1 MSTEATKTTLSSAM
15 LSASI
20 AVSDMARA
28 RPVYE
33 DQLGLS
39 VAEDRPD
46 GSRIYASGGGAW
58 LHVDPFPDN
67 AGKATATLGTW
78 YVAELEQLVDRLSA
92 NGVRLERYDDP
103 ALQTDDAGSPRPKA
117 AARWPG
123 SRIPMATPS
132 RSSSRPLPRERR
144 LPMTRAPQSR
154 SGDASARTV
163 RAPRL
168 PCGHAWTLGRSRPG
182 EPVQHLALGSP
193 TSQSPARGRTQDA
206 S

>member
-1 MSTEATKTTLSSAM
+1 MSTEATMTTLSSAM
-15 LSASI
+15 LGASI

-103 ALQTDDAGSPRPKA
+103 ALQTDGRGIAETEGGGTVAWFTDPDGNTFAIEQKTASPRTA
-117 AARWPG
+117 AAHD
-123 SRIPMATPS
+123 PS
-132 RSSSRPLPRERR
+132 
-144 LPMTRAPQSR
+144 A
-154 SGDASARTV
+154 AV
-163 RAPRL
+163 
-168 PCGHAWTLGRSRPG
+168 
-182 EPVQHLALGSP
+182 
-193 TSQSPARGRTQDA
+193 
-206 S
+206 

>member
-15 LSASI
+15 LGASI

-78 YVAELEQLVDRLSA
+78 YVAELEQLVDRLSQRRA
-92 NGVRLERYDDP
+92 VGALRRPRAADRRRGIAETEGGGTVAWFTDP
-103 ALQTDDAGSPRPKA
+103 DGNTFAIEQKTASPRTA
-117 AARWPG
+117 AAHD
-123 SRIPMATPS
+123 PS
-132 RSSSRPLPRERR
+132 
-144 LPMTRAPQSR
+144 A
-154 SGDASARTV
+154 AV
-163 RAPRL
+163 
-168 PCGHAWTLGRSRPG
+168 
-182 EPVQHLALGSP
+182 
-193 TSQSPARGRTQDA
+193 
-206 S
+206 